1 MTEPDK
7 EYMAKILDETK
18 AVMDKYG
25 LPKGIILVPD
35 RLEISIKRNA
45 YDSFHVSY
53 KEYFE
58 YLPRE
63 IVDIAIVNGINF
75 LIQSG
80 IPKERIERIANN
92 GVGWELDGDAILA
105 PAMVIPEFFIQKRF
119 SEEETEQLL
128 SLIKKGLKSFKELV
142 DFEFEWNDEIAT
154 KFLKNQIKMGTIME
168 KTPSLRS
175 ELEAIPK
182 KYTETIEKVRSIL
195 EKKEDE
201 TKPQ

>member
-1 MTEPDK
+1 MGQMLTE
-7 EYMAKILDETK
+7 IK

-25 LPKGIILVPD
+25 MPKGIVLVPD

-58 YLPRE
+58 YLPQEIRE
-63 IVDIAIVNGINF
+63 IAIVNGINF

-80 IPKERIERIANN
+80 IPKERIARTANN
-92 GVGWELDGDAILA
+92 GVGWELDGKAILA
-105 PAMVIPEFFIQKRF
+105 PAMVIPEFLIQKRF
-119 SEEETEQLL
+119 SEEELEELF
-128 SLIKKGLKSFKELV
+128 SLIKKGLKSFKDMV
-142 DFEFEWNDEIAT
+142 DFEFEWNDEIAK
-154 KFLKNQIKMGTIME
+154 KFLNNLIQVGTIME
-168 KTPSLRS
+168 KNPSLRS

-182 KYTETIEKVRSIL
+182 KYTESIEKVRSTF
-195 EKKEDE
+195 EKKEGE